1 MGLASVVGL
10 AMVARAESEHYVRSS
25 RPRALGHDEGVPST
39 DSSST
44 SPTDATSPG
53 ASSATPYPR
62 RSPVPDGHHRRHLR
76 FAATDRVACGALEDD
91 VHHVRVVVEHDGEQ
105 VVAISGEDVRLPW
118 TTCSASLA
126 GLQTLVGTRLA
137 DARDLQDAYDA
148 SVHCTHL
155 FDVAQLTIARAARGA
170 GTREYR
176 CTVELPDAGADPST
190 DPTTD
195 LTAPVVATITCD
207 GEVVH
212 RWEVRDGTVV
222 SPGPFAGAALRRG
235 FRERQRALADD
246 PAEAALVLRRAV
258 WMSPIRTMDLDGYE
272 SIGGTGVSSGSCFTT
287 QPERIAVAFR
297 NRGSQYDYGIT
308 PEALLEDFDE
318 WAART
323 LSA

>member
-1 MGLASVVGL
+1 M
-10 AMVARAESEHYVRSS
+10 
-25 RPRALGHDEGVPST
+25 
-39 DSSST
+39 
-44 SPTDATSPG
+44 
-53 ASSATPYPR
+53 
-62 RSPVPDGHHRRHLR
+62 PDGHHRRHLR

-91 VHHVRVVVEHDGEQ
+91 VHHVRAVVEHDGER

-118 TTCSASLA
+118 STCPASVA

-155 FDVAQLTIARAARGA
+155 FDIAQLTIAHAARGA

-176 CTVELPDAGADPST
+176 CTVELPGPDT
-190 DPTTD
+190 DPDTEPSRAP
-195 LTAPVVATITCD
+195 TAPVVATITRD

-212 RWEVRDGTVV
+212 RWEVRDGIVV
-222 SPGPFAGAALRRG
+222 SPGPFEGAALRRG
-235 FRERQRALADD
+235 FREHWRALDD
-246 PAEAALVLRRAV
+246 DSAEAALVLRRAV
-258 WMSPIRTMDLDGYE
+258 WMSPIRTMRLDGYE
-272 SIGGTGVSSGSCFTT
+272 TIGGTGVSSGSCFTT

-297 NRGSQYDYGIT
+297 NRGSQYDYGAT
-308 PEALLEDFDE
+308 PEALLEDFDG